1 MGKNLGRIVAVMLIL
16 GSMASS
22 VVVVLASW
30 AMLSVPPTWQVALHY
45 GKPVCR
51 MDGTMLAEAT
61 PGVPPYLRS
70 AFIAA
75 EDANFYDRPITTPF
89 AVLAAVVHK
98 RIPPRPSPFTTGVV
112 GCLLSSQGDFAGRP
126 LERQIKGIVWA
137 FMVEAMM
144 PKDLVL
150 DSYLE
155 VASLGRGISGIGAA
169 SSAYFDKT
177 PAALTIAE
185 AAYLAGLAKSPGL
198 FAEDDKR
205 GLERRD
211 WVLARMEQ
219 TGAISQRQYR
229 AAVAEPLGR
238 RPVGN

>member
-1 MGKNLGRIVAVMLIL
+1 MGGVLGRGVAVVLIL

-22 VVVVLASW
+22 VVVVMVSW

-61 PGVPPYLRS
+61 PGIPPYLRS

-75 EDANFYDRPITTPF
+75 EDADFYDRPITTPF
-89 AVLAAVVHK
+89 PVLVALVQK
-98 RIPPRPSPFTTGVV
+98 RIPPRPSPFTTAVV
-112 GCLLSSQGDFAGRP
+112 SCLLSSQGDLAGRP
-126 LERQIKGIVWA
+126 FESLKGMVWT

-144 PKDLVL
+144 PKDLIL

-155 VASLGRGISGIGAA
+155 VASLGRGISGVGAA
-169 SSAYFDKT
+169 SLAYFDKT

-198 FAEDDKR
+198 FADDGKL

-211 WVLARMEQ
+211 LVLARMAQ
-219 TGAISQRQYR
+219 AGTISQRQYR